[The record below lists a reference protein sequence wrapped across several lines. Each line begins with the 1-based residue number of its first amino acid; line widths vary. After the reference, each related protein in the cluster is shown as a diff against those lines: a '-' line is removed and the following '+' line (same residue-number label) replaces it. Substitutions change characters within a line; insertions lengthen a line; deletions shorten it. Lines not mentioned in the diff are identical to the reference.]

1 MGELFAGIH
10 ENKGEQFGN
19 GRSVRNVFDRCILN
33 HSRRLAAKRKPSRK
47 ELQTLNMADVPELK
61 DVEW

>member
-1 MGELFAGIH
+1 MYR
-10 ENKGEQFGN
+10 NKGEEFGN

-33 HSRRLAAKRKPSRK
+33 HARRLAAKRKPSTK
-47 ELQTLNMADVPELK
+47 ELQTLSLADIPELK